1 MPEWL
6 IPAVAFAVF
15 NGCLSIAIKLSMRG
29 MGWPQVVHWSTIAY
43 ILMSAVVVV
52 AGGWGLYTGS
62 GTHWGIIFGFLAA
75 GGLVTL
81 FLALEKGE
89 ASLVVPITATYPVLT
104 AILAAIFLTE
114 VITPVRA
121 AGISLVVVGA
131 MVIGRE

>member
-15 NGCLSIAIKLSMRG
+15 NGALSISIKLSMRG

-52 AGGWGLYTGS
+52 AGGWGLYTGA

-75 GGLVTL
+75 GGLITL

-114 VITPVRA
+114 VITPMRA
-121 AGISLVVVGA
+121 VGIGLVVGGA